1 MRVIIKDKSTEVAE
15 WAARHIVDEINA
27 KEAKTDA
34 PFVLGLPTG
43 STPLETYRELIRL
56 YQAGE
61 VSFKNVVTFNILTGM
76 ARGTDLWAAEIVLAL
91 RKRNT
96 KLKLICAVPYE
107 GFELRW
113 SEHWQNRYRQI
124 LTEADLV
131 KVIGNGYHPG
141 VFQFRNEWMVD
152 RSSRVIAVYNGQPG
166 GTRNT
171 ICYADRHSIPVRSID
186 G

>member
-1 MRVIIKDKSTEVAE
+1 MSTETELRKHRCCFTGHRPEKLSRTERAIKLDLKKEIKLAIKDGYTV
-15 WAARHIVDEINA
+15 
-27 KEAKTDA
+27 
-34 PFVLGLPTG
+34 
-43 STPLETYRELIRL
+43 Y
-56 YQAGE
+56 
-61 VSFKNVVTFNILTGM
+61 LTGM

-91 RKRNT
+91 RKRN
-96 KLKLICAVPYE
+96 KDLKLICAIPYE

-113 SEHWQNRYRQI
+113 SEQWQTLYRQV
-124 LTEADLV
+124 LAEADLV
-131 KVIGNGYHPG
+131 KVIGKGYHPG
-141 VFQFRNEWMVD
+141 IFQIRNEWMVD